1 VCLGFMVEVYSHVTD
16 VVLFD
21 ATASKEGAVFE
32 MKLYEIAILLL
43 VFMLIVALQFVTA
56 T

>member
-1 VCLGFMVEVYSHVTD
+1 
-16 VVLFD
+16 VVHGLSLQ
-21 ATASKEGAVFE
+21 SKEGEVFE

-56 T
+56 I